1 MGLSNNYLAIKV
13 DKYNNSL
20 YNNIANHIYE
30 RRLYMSI
37 GEQLAKIR
45 KEKCCTQKELADLLN
60 VSQQTISNIERDQRA
75 PDIELLK
82 GFADVY
88 GISIDVLIGRRFEY
102 NNENDITKRI
112 IDAVDQLDDEGKK
125 LSLELISQVV
135 MYHQR
140 IHK

>member
-1 MGLSNNYLAIKV
+1 MIRAIV
-13 DKYNNSL
+13 DARTSQNL
-20 YNNIANHIYE
+20 
-30 RRLYMSI
+30 
-37 GEQLAKIR
+37 
-45 KEKCCTQKELADLLN
+45 TQKELADLLN